1 MNPIKYSV
9 YSDKLECMKAKVLVI
24 VVTYNGMKWI
34 DKCLSSIKGSSVS
47 TDAMVIDNASDD
59 GMPHYISV
67 NYPEIKLVE
76 NRRNLGFGQ
85 ANNMGLQYALN
96 NGYDYVYLLNQDA
109 WLMPDTIEKLIKIN
123 LENPDFGILSPLQ
136 LEGNMQHLDHSVANK
151 LGSWPVGK
159 ELIEDMCFNRLRDVY
174 AVTQIPAAHW
184 LMSRMAIQMVGGFSP
199 TFYHYGEDDNYAD
212 RLYYHKMKLGVL
224 FTARGIHDREYRID
238 SKEKQML
245 LASVKIMSCLSDI
258 NKPVGKRWGKAVK
271 LAGHSF
277 YKFRSWGWVCHC
289 LRILFNYPQIRTNA
303 ERSREEGAFLKI
315 D

>member
-1 MNPIKYSV
+1 VKV
-9 YSDKLECMKAKVLVI
+9 KVLVI

-34 DKCLSSIKGSSVS
+34 DKCLSSIRDSSVS

-59 GMPHYISV
+59 GTPHYVSV

-85 ANNMGLQYALN
+85 ANNMGLQYALE

-109 WLMPDTIEKLIKIN
+109 WLMPDTIERLINVN
-123 LENPDFGILSPLQ
+123 LEKPDFGILSPLQ
-136 LEGNMQHLDHSVANK
+136 LESNLQHLDHSVAGK
-151 LGSWPVGK
+151 LGSWPIGK
-159 ELIEDMCFNRLRDVY
+159 ELIDDVCFNRLRDVY

-184 LMSRMAIQMVGGFSP
+184 LMSREAIRRVGGFSP

-212 RLYYHKMKLGVL
+212 RLYYHKMKLGVVL
-224 FTARGIHDREYRID
+224 TARGIHDRESRID
-238 SKEKQML
+238 SIEKKML
-245 LASVKIMSCLSDI
+245 LASVKITSYLSNI
-258 NKPVGKRWGKAVK
+258 NKPVGRRLCKAVE

-277 YKFRSWGWVCHC
+277 YKFHSWGWICHC
-289 LRILFNYPQIRTNA
+289 LRVFFKYPVIRTNA
-303 ERSREEGAFLKI
+303 ERSRTEGAFLKI